1 MFQQGRRI
9 MNPVLI
15 ISYETFRSHAEVLT
29 KAPIGLVICDEGHR
43 LKNSENQTYTALNQL
58 QTQRR
63 ILLSGTPIQNDLLE
77 YFSLIHFVN
86 GGILGT
92 AAEFRKKFETPILR
106 GRDAAASDAEQKH
119 GGEKLVELASIVNKC
134 IIRRTQALLTK
145 YLPVKS
151 NTSPPTFE
159 FGLFQIIVSIDS

>member
-1 MFQQGRRI
+1 MGLGI
-9 MNPVLI
+9 YNTVL
-15 ISYETFRSHAEVLT
+15 
-29 KAPIGLVICDEGHR
+29 D
-43 LKNSENQTYTALNQL
+43 QTYNALNQL

-92 AAEFRKKFETPILR
+92 AAEFRKRFEIPIIR
-106 GRDAAASDAEQKH
+106 GRDSSATEAEQKL
-119 GGEKLVELASIVNKC
+119 GNEKLVELASVVNKC

-151 NTSPPTFE
+151 K
-159 FGLFQIIVSIDS
+159 

>member
-1 MFQQGRRI
+1 MDRI
-9 MNPVLI
+9 YIL
-15 ISYETFRSHAEVLT
+15 
-29 KAPIGLVICDEGHR
+29 D
-43 LKNSENQTYTALNQL
+43 QTYNALNEL
-58 QTQRR
+58 QTKRR

-92 AAEFRKKFETPILR
+92 AAEFRKRFEIPIIR
-106 GRDAAASDAEQKH
+106 GRDSSASDADQKL
-119 GGEKLVELASIVNKC
+119 GNEKLVELASIVNKC

-151 NTSPPTFE
+151 MILIIHLTLELLLEHTLVWEFPNFLMFE
-159 FGLFQIIVSIDS
+159 VNFKDKFLLNKYCHKFS